1 MVQTMAWF
9 MIAGMHHQWPAI
21 IERLAELDRSK
32 AFAELDVAL
41 QALPGDVPDVHR
53 ALLAHWRGKVALL
66 NEAIADAIPQ
76 LALAASLDTDHAAN
90 HYLLGAAL
98 VRQQQWLDA
107 RTCLERAVQLRP
119 DLAAARLE
127 LATVYLALAEPEQSM
142 VLLAPLNDSP
152 SGLLRARRA
161 QSNVLGTSDLGVAA
175 ASAAAALSLSSRL
188 PESLLLEWLQLTGG
202 LLLAGHLADA
212 RAWLLALTTITPAVA
227 ATANP
232 LPRRVALIAL
242 LALDLIEPANP
253 DLSAWSL
260 ELRGLRWL
268 PASASEHSIWTS
280 WLEPWLMVVAGRL
293 EAMPDRDANRC
304 SSALKVIIA
313 VLPALEPPKTQNFGL
328 FLRLEQLRQG
338 IQPDQAIGDSQHKL
352 ALNRHGHDHQSV
364 LGSLER
370 CCNLNDRKLADL
382 RAILEHQLNRFSD
395 SMLCIPQLL
404 TLHPAAGLLNES
416 LQLRQVMLDCLLAT
430 RRRLAVCLD
439 ALPQQQRDLRHWLLL
454 ASEDLPQCVLF
465 RVEQKRQQL
474 EALGCV
480 VRIVWREQLVYW
492 NWSDALLWAHAVIVC
507 RLPATVHVL
516 RAIEACRLAGLPTW
530 YDLDDLVVD
539 PLHGVPPLATYGGTI
554 TPQQHRLLQ
563 LDVPL
568 FAEAMRACDAAI
580 VSTSTLARR
589 WHELQPDQPVQVL
602 ANLAPPEL
610 RAFLQTPRRLGR
622 RPRLV
627 VASGTKAHK
636 QIWIEELA
644 PALALLLE
652 RNPELQLDLLGHLQ
666 LPLVLQIYKSR
677 IRCHPFRDYSKYLQ
691 LLGEAD
697 IGLVALEPGLY
708 TDAKSAIRWMEF
720 SYLGLASV
728 LSPTRT
734 YTELLE
740 DGVHTRFAEGIQQ
753 WVNTVELLLAD
764 PGGTQAMASRAQ
776 KRAQD
781 LFGPDQG
788 ERFWRPLIGPE
799 TTSTAP
805 GKQVAKWTKFLRRLI
820 GPKPTSIAV
829 GKQVAKRKILVLN
842 VYFAPQSVG
851 GATRIA
857 QDQVRA
863 ICGQL
868 GDQWEVTVLCTETD
882 PYMGVSEPVFS
893 EVEAPFPIQVHQW
906 HGARVVR
913 VSLPGRVW
921 SRHHDG
927 NIEAFCRRWFPQE
940 GFDLVHCHCIQVLGV
955 GPLLVAQELGIPYVV
970 TLHDGWWL
978 SPRQFLTTVSGRLI
992 DGRDPLGHVDVLAA
1006 LDEEQQ
1012 QEAKDRRVALDAVL
1026 AGAAA
1031 RLAVSDPFAEVLR
1044 AAGIEAVSVMEN
1056 RWQPMPSAS
1065 PRRRR
1070 PADQPLRCCYIGG
1083 VAIHKGM
1090 HVVQAALLQ
1099 AEPVSPGLELTV
1111 VDSSLQSDEEVL
1123 MRWGQTPVRV
1133 IPSVPMTA
1141 MAEFYAEQD
1150 VLLAPS
1156 IWPESYGLV
1165 SREALSAGLWVVASD
1180 IGAMA
1185 DPIRH
1190 GENGHRVPAGDAT
1203 ALAVVLE
1210 QLAAQHPSPQPLI
1223 AFGGEQPPLHAELNQ
1238 LYGGVLKG

>member
-1 MVQTMAWF
+1 MAWF
-9 MIAGMHHQWPAI
+9 MISGMNHQWTAT
-21 IERLAELDRSK
+21 IERLAELDHSK
-32 AFAELDVAL
+32 AFAELAVEL
-41 QALPGDVPDVHR
+41 KALPLEVPEEQR
-53 ALLAHWRGKVALL
+53 AAVAHWRGKVALV
-66 NEAIADAIPQ
+66 NDAIAEAIPQ
-76 LALAASLDTDHAAN
+76 LALAASLESERAAN

-107 RTCLERAVQLRP
+107 RNCLELALQLQP
-119 DLAAARLE
+119 ALAAARLE
-127 LATVYLALAEPEQSM
+127 LATVCLALAEPEKALA
-142 VLLAPLNDSP
+142 LLAPLADSP
-152 SGLLRARRA
+152 SGPLRGRRA
-161 QSNVLGTSDLGVAA
+161 QANVLCAQDLCVAA
-175 ASAAAALSLSSRL
+175 DSAAAALRLNSRL
-188 PESLLLEWLQLTGG
+188 PEALLLEWLELTGG
-202 LLLAGHLADA
+202 LLLAGHQAKA
-212 RAWLLALTTITPAVA
+212 RSWLVALTTITPVVA

-232 LPRRVALIAL
+232 LPRRMALIGL
-242 LALDLIEPANP
+242 LTLEMIEPLTS
-253 DLSAWSL
+253 DLDTWIL
-260 ELRGLRWL
+260 ELRSLRWL
-268 PASASEHSIWTS
+268 PASASERSLWFS
-280 WLEPWLMVVAGRL
+280 WLERWLMIVSGRL
-293 EAMPDRDANRC
+293 EEKLDRDASRC
-304 SSALKVIIA
+304 SSALRAIVA
-313 VLPALEPPKTQNFGL
+313 VLPVLEPPGTNNFSL

-338 IQPDQAIGDSQHKL
+338 IQPDQAIGDNKLQL
-352 ALNRHGHDHQSV
+352 ALNRQCYDHQA
-364 LGSLER
+364 LMALITR
-370 CCNLNDRKLADL
+370 CCELNDRKLAAL
-382 RAILEHQLNRFSD
+382 RTTLEHQLNRFSD
-395 SMLCIPQLL
+395 FLISTPQGL
-404 TLHPAAGLLNES
+404 TLHPAPDALS
-416 LQLRQVMLDCLLAT
+416 QALQQRQSMLDCLLAI
-430 RRRLAVCLD
+430 RRRLAACID
-439 ALPQQQRDLRHWLLL
+439 ALPQQQQPLRNWLLL

-474 EALGCV
+474 ETLGCA
-480 VRIVWREQLVYW
+480 VRIVWREQLLYW

-507 RLPATVHVL
+507 RLPATVQVL

-539 PLHGVPPLATYGGTI
+539 PQLGVPPLPTYGGTI
-554 TPQQHRLLQ
+554 TPQQHRWLQ

-589 WHELQPDQPVQVL
+589 WQELQPDQPVQVL

-610 RAFLQTPRRLGR
+610 RASLRAPRRFGR

-636 QIWIEELA
+636 QVWVEELA

-652 RNPELQLDLLGHLQ
+652 RNPGLQLDLLGHLQ
-666 LPLVLQIYKSR
+666 LPLVLQLHADR
-677 IRCHPFRDYSKYLQ
+677 IRCHPFSDYPKYLQ
-691 LLGEAD
+691 LLSEAD

-734 YTELLE
+734 YKEVLE
-740 DGVHTRFAEGIQQ
+740 DGVHTRFARGVEQ
-753 WVNTVELLLAD
+753 WVDIVEQLLAD
-764 PGGTQAMASRAQ
+764 PRGTEEMATRAQ
-776 KRAQD
+776 QRAQD
-781 LFGPDQG
+781 LFGPDQA
-788 ERFWRPLIGPE
+788 EHFWRPLIGPE
-799 TTSTAP
+799 TTSTP
-805 GKQVAKWTKFLRRLI
+805 QDKQVERWTKVFWRRLI
-820 GPKPTSIAV
+820 GTKATSPTP
-829 GKQVAKRKILVLN
+829 GKQVAKRKLLVLN

-863 ICGQL
+863 ICDQL
-868 GDQWEVTVLCTETD
+868 GDQWEVTVLCTESD
-882 PYMGVSEPVFS
+882 PYMSVSHPLSVEL
-893 EVEAPFPIQVHQW
+893 EAPFPIQVHQW

-913 VSLPGRVW
+913 VSLPGRSW
-921 SRHHDG
+921 SQHHDAS
-927 NIEAFCRRWFPQE
+927 IEAFCRRWFPEE
-940 GFDLVHCHCIQVLGV
+940 GFDLIHSHCIQVLGV

-978 SPRQFLTTVSGRLI
+978 SPRQFLTTASGRLI

-1006 LDEEQQ
+1006 LNEEQQ

-1026 AGAAA
+1026 ARAAA
-1031 RLAVSDPFAEVLR
+1031 RLAVSDAFAEVHR

-1056 RWQPMPSAS
+1056 RWQPMPPAS
-1065 PRRRR
+1065 PRRQR
-1070 PADQPLRCCYIGG
+1070 PADQPLRCCFIGG

-1090 HVVQAALLQ
+1090 HVVQAAFWM
-1099 AEPVSPGLELTV
+1099 AEPVAPGLELTV
-1111 VDSSLQSDEEVL
+1111 VDSSLESDEEVL

-1133 IPSVPMTA
+1133 IPSVPMAA

-1203 ALAVVLE
+1203 ALAAVLE

-1223 AFGGEQPPLHAELNQ
+1223 AFGGELPPLHTELNQ
-1238 LYGGVLKG
+1238 LYSDVLKG

>member
-1 MVQTMAWF
+1 MNQP
-9 MIAGMHHQWPAI
+9 WPAT
-21 IERLAELDRSK
+21 IERLAELDRSQ

-41 QALPGDVPDVHR
+41 KALPGDVPDAHR
-53 ALLAHWRGKVALL
+53 AAVAHWRGKVALV
-66 NEAIADAIPQ
+66 NDAIAEAIPQ
-76 LALAASLDTDHAAN
+76 LAVAVSLENERAAN
-90 HYLLGAAL
+90 HYLLGAAM

-107 RTCLERAVQLRP
+107 RTCLERAVQLQP
-119 DLAAARLE
+119 GLASARLE
-127 LATVYLALAEPEQSM
+127 LATVCLALAEPEQALA
-142 VLLAPLNDSP
+142 LLAPLADSP

-161 QSNVLGTSDLGVAA
+161 QANVLSAPDLGVAA
-175 ASAAAALSLSSRL
+175 AFAAAALSLNSRL
-188 PESLLLEWLQLTGG
+188 PEALLLEWLQLTGG
-202 LLLAGHLADA
+202 LLLAGQLADA
-212 RAWLLALTTITPAVA
+212 RAWLVALTTITPAVA

-232 LPRRVALIAL
+232 LPRRMALIAL
-242 LALDLIEPANP
+242 LSLELIEPVHA
-253 DLSAWSL
+253 DLAPLLL
-260 ELRGLRWL
+260 ELRSLRWL
-268 PASASEHSIWTS
+268 PASASEHSLWTS
-280 WLEPWLMVVAGRL
+280 WLERWLMVVAGRL
-293 EAMPDRDANRC
+293 EAKPDRDPNRC
-304 SSALKVIIA
+304 SSVFKAITA
-313 VLPALEPPKTQNFGL
+313 VLPALVPPKSQSFGL
-328 FLRLEQLRQG
+328 FLRLQQLRQG
-338 IQPDQAIGDSQHKL
+338 IQPDQAIGDDQLKL
-352 ALNRHGHDHQSV
+352 ALNRHGHDPLAVMV
-364 LGSLER
+364 LLER
-370 CCNLNDRKLADL
+370 CCDLNDRALADL
-382 RAILEHQLNRFSD
+382 RPTLEHQLDRFSAFVL
-395 SMLCIPQLL
+395 SAPQML
-404 TLHPAAGLLNES
+404 TLHPAPDGLSHS
-416 LQLRQVMLDCLLAT
+416 LQQRQWMLDQLLAT
-430 RRRLAVCLD
+430 RRRLAACTE
-439 ALPQQQRDLRHWLLL
+439 ALPQQKRALRHWLLL

-474 EALGCV
+474 EGLGCA
-480 VRIVWREQLVYW
+480 VRIVWREQLEHW
-492 NWSDALLWAHAVIVC
+492 DWSEALLWAHAVIVC
-507 RLPATVHVL
+507 RLPATVQVL

-539 PLHGVPPLATYGGTI
+539 PQHGVPPLATYGGTI
-554 TPQQHRLLQ
+554 TSQQHRWLQ

-589 WHELQPDQPVQVL
+589 WQELQPEQPVQVL

-610 RAFLQTPRRLGR
+610 RASLRAARRFGR

-636 QIWIEELA
+636 QVWIEELA

-652 RNPELQLDLLGHLQ
+652 RNPGLQLDLLGHLQ
-666 LPLVLQIYKSR
+666 LPLVLQLHADR
-677 IRCHPFRDYSKYLQ
+677 IRCHPFSDYPKYLQ
-691 LLGEAD
+691 LLSEAD

-734 YTELLE
+734 YTEVLE
-740 DGVHTRFAEGIQQ
+740 DGVHTRFARGIQQ
-753 WVNTVELLLAD
+753 WVDIVEQLLAD
-764 PGGTQAMASRAQ
+764 PRGTKAMASRAQ
-776 KRAQD
+776 QRAQD
-781 LFGPDQG
+781 LFGLDQA
-788 ERFWRPLIGPE
+788 ERFWRPLIGPDD
-799 TTSTAP
+799 S
-805 GKQVAKWTKFLRRLI
+805 
-820 GPKPTSIAV
+820 SITPANRGV
-829 GKQVAKRKILVLN
+829 KRKLLVLN

-863 ICGQL
+863 ICDRL
-868 GDQWEVTVLCTETD
+868 GDQWEVTVLCTEAEPYLDVSD
-882 PYMGVSEPVFS
+882 PESSASEASEHPPSQRKAWMIERPIPV
-893 EVEAPFPIQVHQW
+893 QVHHW

-913 VSLPGRVW
+913 VSLPARSW
-921 SRHHDG
+921 SQHHDVSL
-927 NIEAFCRRWFPQE
+927 ETFCRRWFPQE
-940 GFDLVHCHCIQVLGV
+940 CFDLVHCHCIQVLGV

-978 SPRQFLTTVSGRLI
+978 SPRQFLTTASGRLI

-1012 QEAKDRRVALDAVL
+1012 QAAKDRRAALEAVL

-1031 RLAVSDPFAEVLR
+1031 RLAVSHAFAEVHR
-1044 AAGIEAVSVMEN
+1044 DAGIEAVSVMEN
-1056 RWQPMPSAS
+1056 RWQPMPPAS
-1065 PRRRR
+1065 PRIQRL
-1070 PADQPLRCCYIGG
+1070 ADQPLRCCYIGG

-1099 AEPVSPGLELTV
+1099 AEPVAPGLELTV
-1111 VDSSLQSDEEVL
+1111 VDSSLEFGEEVL

-1141 MAEFYAEQD
+1141 MAEFYAAQD

-1156 IWPESYGLV
+1156 TWPESYGLV

-1203 ALAVVLE
+1203 ALAAVLE

-1223 AFGGEQPPLHAELNQ
+1223 AFGGEQPPLHVELNQ
-1238 LYGGVLKG
+1238 LYCGLLKR